1 MAEPVSMAESLL
13 LARDQAAQ
21 PWHQVGVLIVEG
33 AAPSPA
39 TLARLVAQR
48 IGYAP
53 RFRRK
58 LAGTGLQSWID
69 DRGFKVAGHVR
80 AAGRGAG
87 TGISDWL
94 DAQLNTALDR
104 LHPLWDAQLLPNLP
118 QDRWALVVRAHPAL
132 VDGDDNVHLLHEL
145 LDEHP
150 APIGGD
156 VPRWDPAVEQAT
168 GFGGLFKNLTDPVQA
183 LRDAA
188 AGLGGMAESGV
199 RQATVTPVERHQ
211 SAVECSLADL
221 KRVATGAGCTV
232 HDVIVALATAGVRGW
247 QVANAGTLTDPVALV
262 PLGVNDAG
270 ASAIGCAVAPQYI
283 QLPVTAASAAE
294 RLTAIATLTQSRID
308 SDALV
313 SASELV
319 DQAGFT
325 PATTHAVAARTVAGG
340 RPHQVFIANVPGPAT
355 PRWLGEQRVRALH
368 AFASTVDEQVISVG
382 VTSLD
387 GRISFAASAQGSLH
401 SFARDVSDELGVL
414 LRVMA

>member
-33 AAPSPA
+33 SAPTPA
-39 TLARLVAQR
+39 TLARLVGQR

-58 LAGTGLQSWID
+58 IAGTGLQSWID
-69 DRGFKVAGHVR
+69 DRGFKVSGHLR
-80 AAGRGAG
+80 AANRPPG
-87 TGISDWL
+87 TSISDWL
-94 DAQLNTALDR
+94 DNQFDSPLDR
-104 LHPLWDAQLLPNLP
+104 LHPLWDAQVLADVAPG
-118 QDRWALVVRAHPAL
+118 RWGLVVRAHPAL
-132 VDGDDNVHLLHEL
+132 VDGSDNVHLMHEL
-145 LDEHP
+145 LDEQP
-150 APIGGD
+150 TPISGD
-156 VPRWDPAVEQAT
+156 VPAWEPAVDQPP
-168 GFGGLFKNLTDPVQA
+168 GFGALFKNLTDPLQA

-188 AGLGGMAESGV
+188 AGLGGMAENGV
-199 RQATVTPVERHQ
+199 RQATATPVQRHQ
-211 SAVECSLADL
+211 NTVECALADL
-221 KRVATGAGCTV
+221 KRVARGAGCTV

-247 QVANAGTLTDPVALV
+247 QIANVGRLSDPVALV
-262 PLGVNDAG
+262 PLAVDDAG

-283 QLPVTAASAAE
+283 QLPVTTTTAAD
-294 RLTAIATLTQSRID
+294 RLTAIATLTQARID

-313 SASELV
+313 PAAELV

-340 RPHQVFIANVPGPAT
+340 RPHQVFISNVPGPAT
-355 PRWLGEQRVRALH
+355 PRWLGEQRVRMLH

-387 GRISFAASAQGSLH
+387 GRISFAATGQGLLH
-401 SFARDVSDELGVL
+401 SFARDIGDELGVL
-414 LRVMA
+414 LRAVA